1 MLNPAS
7 KRLILSRQTASI
19 AREKKELVAVKRNTL
34 MAILPAIS
42 SHLLNELDNV
52 KESAWHLNLKAILMI
67 IGFGL
72 AMRKKSQSMSLLL
85 LKYALMKETGFMF
98 RLITTDSVVNA
109 IECFILFKK
118 TANGMK

>member
-1 MLNPAS
+1 MIEKDTTTKKIYTVKYNELTTYAVEVRGAS
-7 KRLILSRQTASI
+7 SSKQ
-19 AREKKELVAVKRNTL
+19 
-34 MAILPAIS
+34 AIDFVS
-42 SHLLNELDNV
+42 YLLNELDNV

-85 LKYALMKETGFMF
+85 FQYSLMKEAGVMF
-98 RLITTDSVVNA
+98 RLITMDSVVNA
-109 IECFILFKK
+109 IEGFIQTKK